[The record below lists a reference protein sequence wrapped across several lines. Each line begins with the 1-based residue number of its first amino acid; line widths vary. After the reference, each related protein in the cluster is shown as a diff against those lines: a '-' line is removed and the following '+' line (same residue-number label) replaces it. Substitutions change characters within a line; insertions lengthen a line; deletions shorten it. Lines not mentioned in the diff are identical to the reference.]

1 MLFSRYFAAMA
12 QLLARHDP
20 LRMTSSGIADAS
32 LRLALAPSAVT
43 FLPGPRRIR
52 PSRRYPSS
60 PGIAETARRRRQI
73 AEGRLSPT
81 PPIVPTHS
89 PGKSFARAQ
98 KRRAARAQAL

>member
-52 PSRRYPSS
+52 PSRRY
-60 PGIAETARRRRQI
+60 
-73 AEGRLSPT
+73 RLSPT